1 MSIENSLKYPLYSK
15 CCIQFPSHILLFS
28 IARRMY
34 SLPFP
39 VSYCESPAT
48 PLLPCCVRE
57 LFTILCC
64 VLPVS
69 IIFIPYAAHKAI
81 YRCAS
86 EMAAAAAAKNKYLYA
101 DLENKS
107 HVIWRCAR
115 WRASW
120 CSFPSSIPLPSAL
133 PSSLPFLLVRHL
145 SLLKFW
151 SATSLYEIWL
161 NANVSIYGLMPGT
174 QLVRSIT
181 HKKWVRN
188 CA

>member
-1 MSIENSLKYPLYSK
+1 
-15 CCIQFPSHILLFS
+15 
-28 IARRMY
+28 MY

-39 VSYCESPAT
+39 VSYCVHSP
-48 PLLPCCVRE
+48 PRPCHVRE
-57 LFTILCC
+57 LFSILYCSYC
-64 VLPVS
+64 RLVLFLFPC
-69 IIFIPYAAHKAI
+69 AAHKAI

-86 EMAAAAAAKNKYLYA
+86 EMASAEKNKYLYA

-115 WRASW
+115 WRANWYTLPRPASL
-120 CSFPSSIPLPSAL
+120 SSTCLGDICHCWN
-133 PSSLPFLLVRHL
+133 FG
-145 SLLKFW
+145 W
-151 SATSLYEIWL
+151 ATSLYQIWL
-161 NANVSIYGLMPGT
+161 NANDSIHICVCVYVCGSMPGT

>member
-1 MSIENSLKYPLYSK
+1 MYKIYPLYSK

-28 IARRMY
+28 IARSMY

-39 VSYCESPAT
+39 VSYCLHSP
-48 PLLPCCVRE
+48 PHPCHVRE
-57 LFTILCC
+57 LFTILYCSYC
-64 VLPVS
+64 RLVLFLFPCA
-69 IIFIPYAAHKAI
+69 PHKAI

-86 EMAAAAAAKNKYLYA
+86 EMASAEKNKYLYA

-120 CSFPSSIPLPSAL
+120 CTIPRPACLAHF
-133 PSSLPFLLVRHL
+133 SLLHLLGRHL

-151 SATSLYEIWL
+151 VGNVFIPDMAQRQRLYTYMCIC
-161 NANVSIYGLMPGT
+161 VYVCGSMPGT